1 MATDISRGGTGRYY
15 LVKTKTESRNAVIV
29 SIQGI
34 LLGDE
39 SVFVV
44 REVDEGEVVR
54 SEVCIE
60 TLQLGE

>member
-1 MATDISRGGTGRYY
+1 MATGISRDGTGRYY
-15 LVKTKTESRNAVIV
+15 LAKAKTESRNVVIV